1 MATIKVNSIVMREKA
16 SSFKTVANSIKTF
29 TGEMT
34 AEIESLK
41 AAWEGESA
49 ETTIMKFKG
58 LTDNFEDIYTTIVS
72 YANFL
77 EQAAEAYDNVES
89 SNTQRAQVQKS

>member
-1 MATIKVNSIVMREKA
+1 MATIKVNSTVMREKA
-16 SSFKTVANSIKTF
+16 SSFKTVANSIRTF
-29 TGEMT
+29 TNEMT

-49 ETTIMKFKG
+49 ETLVAKFRG
-58 LTDNFEDIYTTIVS
+58 LADNFDDIFDTVVS

-77 EQAAEAYDNVES
+77 EQAAEAYDNAETA
-89 SNTQRAQVQKS
+89 NAQGAQNQKS